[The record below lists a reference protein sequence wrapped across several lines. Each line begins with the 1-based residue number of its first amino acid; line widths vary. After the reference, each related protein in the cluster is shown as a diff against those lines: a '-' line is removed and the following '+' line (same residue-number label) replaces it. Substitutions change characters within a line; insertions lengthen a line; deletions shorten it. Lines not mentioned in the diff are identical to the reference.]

1 MELPREE
8 DEGECGMMT
17 VKELKNMLTNLDDDL
32 EIFIRNTVNPTGNIE
47 ELYMV
52 ESSTHSVFGQEY
64 DCIILNTHTAKKM
77 GG

>member
-32 EIFIRNTVNPTGNIE
+32 EIFIRNTFNPTGNIE

-52 ESSTHSVFGQEY
+52 ESSTYSVFGQES
-64 DCIILNTHTAKKM
+64 DCIILNTHTAKK
-77 GG
+77 